1 MRPPV
6 LSPRKRR
13 PEQSGQTLIE
23 FALVFPIFWVVLIGL
38 IEFSFAFQSV
48 LAVSFASR
56 NAAVIA
62 AEAGSDLMADC
73 SILRSVESDLRAPN
87 SVAQI
92 QTVDIYWTDSNGVVK
107 TNATTTYTR
116 NTVLTPLSCFVNN
129 VSFTEPYVLS
139 VNNYPMASRCA
150 TRTGCAGHPGP
161 DTIGVKVTYRYL
173 YHTPYG
179 VVLGGTGWTMD
190 RASEMRMEPHQ

>member
-6 LSPRKRR
+6 LSPRTRR
-13 PEQSGQTLIE
+13 SDQSGQTLIE

-87 SVAQI
+87 STAQI

-116 NTVLTPLSCFVNN
+116 STSATIPCFINN
-129 VSFTEPYVLS
+129 VNFTEPYSLG

-161 DTIGVKVTYRYL
+161 DTVGVKVTYRYL

-179 VVLGGTGWTMD
+179 TVLGGTGWTMD

>member
-6 LSPRKRR
+6 PSPRTRR
-13 PEQSGQTLIE
+13 PDQSGQTLIE

-73 SILRSVESDLRAPN
+73 SILRSVESDLQAPN

-92 QTVDIYWTDSNGVVK
+92 QTVDIYWTDANGVVK
-107 TNATTTYTR
+107 PSATTTYTR
-116 NTVLTPLSCFVNN
+116 STSATIACLINN
-129 VSFTEPYVLS
+129 VSFTEPYTQTT
-139 VNNYPMASRCA
+139 NYYPMASRCA
-150 TRTGCAGHPGP
+150 TRTGCSGHPGP

-190 RASEMRMEPHQ
+190 RSSEMRMEPHQ